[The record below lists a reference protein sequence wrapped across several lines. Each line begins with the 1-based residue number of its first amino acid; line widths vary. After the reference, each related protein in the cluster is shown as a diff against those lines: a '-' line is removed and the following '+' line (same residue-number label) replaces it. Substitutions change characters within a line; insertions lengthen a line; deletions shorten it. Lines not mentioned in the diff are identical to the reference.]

1 MPAIYEFVSQAFCMP
16 GKPAAATDLRR
27 DAAES
32 HRHIMDEVVQEDSRR
47 EKKTVN
53 LITDILET
61 RSTAETSIL
70 CHPLLVEALHS
81 IADRHASLK
90 RWHLFLASP
99 SMLDIVATP
108 DTKFSSSL
116 GNILFALQLHAVGH
130 DTEARLVELGT
141 DLFGRIRFPFSPWN
155 ITVQRCA
162 QGETR
167 VLSRKRIVLT
177 LEPARVLWFLDD
189 EQSKPFLITT
199 RKDCVALVTGTLN
212 DLDPRQV
219 AFPHP
224 GIRPSIQRTTP
235 LGRSGV
241 SYDPISFQDF
251 DAHAGMTGAV
261 VDEVLAAVEL
271 HSPGIY
277 HEFCNYM
284 TTVRGFELPADDCGT
299 VGSFSDP
306 TLPGVM
312 SINIPYNSDD
322 EPCISP
328 YCFTWFGHE
337 LAHTKVY
344 FAESIAYQRG
354 WHFATNRTEQT
365 ELLPRYGRQLP
376 VRTLIQVPYVHLYE
390 WVLLMDFMAGG
401 LHQIPWRMEGDPK
414 AIGDDLQNEIKESFG
429 CIGRCADLTSLGK
442 ITMSHVHDLFD
453 DASERWRVLKSV

>member
-1 MPAIYEFVSQAFCMP
+1 MIA
-16 GKPAAATDLRR
+16 
-27 DAAES
+27 
-32 HRHIMDEVVQEDSRR
+32 
-47 EKKTVN
+47 
-53 LITDILET
+53 DILET
-61 RSTAETSIL
+61 RATAATSPIL
-70 CHPLLVEALHS
+70 SHPLLVEALHS
-81 IADRHASLK
+81 IADRHPSLE

-99 SMLDIVATP
+99 SMLDIAETP
-108 DTKFSSSL
+108 DTAFASSL
-116 GNILFALQLHAVGH
+116 GNILFALQLHAAGFAANV
-130 DTEARLVELGT
+130 RLVELGT

-155 ITVQRCA
+155 ITVRRCS

-167 VLSRKRIVLT
+167 VLSRQRIVLT
-177 LEPARVLWFLDD
+177 LESARVLWFLNN
-189 EQSKPFLITT
+189 EQSEPFLITT

-212 DLDPRQV
+212 DLDPPQV

-224 GIRPSIQRTTP
+224 SIRPSIQCTIP
-235 LGRSGV
+235 LGKSGV

-277 HEFCNYM
+277 QEFCNYM

-312 SINIPYNSDD
+312 SINIPYDRDD

-337 LAHTKVY
+337 LAHTKIY

-354 WHFATNRTEQT
+354 WQFATNRTEQT

-390 WVLLMDFMAGG
+390 WVLLMDFMSAG
-401 LHQIPWRMEGDPK
+401 LQQIPWRIEGEPI
-414 AIGDDLQNEIKESFG
+414 AVGDDLYNEINESFDH
-429 CIGRCADLTSLGK
+429 IGRCADLTSLGDA
-442 ITMSHVHDLFD
+442 TMYHVRDLFD
-453 DASERWRVLKSV
+453 DASQRWRLLRSA